1 MEGLAMGLI
10 NEGLL
15 EEMIKKVV
23 QEQRVEFEEDLTGK
37 TVDLDYFRKNYCGSK
52 SSEWVRTFIFDKFP
66 ETNVDNGGWVVN
78 PRRGASARSGR
89 KTIIFLKPASEWIE
103 KNKTRINWN
112 ASLSS

>member
-1 MEGLAMGLI
+1 MGLI

-103 KNKTRINWN
+103 KIRLALTGMQALVAR
-112 ASLSS
+112 SFV